1 MTMAFVPYPG
11 NEALAAD
18 LAAACGGVVI
28 AVEHRNFPDG
38 ETYLRVC
45 GDVSG
50 RTVVIACGLDRPD
63 AKTVGLYLLASTL
76 RALGARRLMLAAPY
90 LGYMR
95 QDRVFRDGEGV
106 TARYF
111 AQLLSGFL
119 DGLVTVDPHLHRIH
133 DLSEVYSVPAR
144 AVAAAP
150 AIAAWI
156 AANVEA
162 PVVVGPDA
170 ESEQWAADVA
180 HRAGCPFVL
189 SQKTRRGDRSVEVA
203 VPDLA
208 SWRDRTPVLIDDI
221 MSTAKTMI
229 AAVRHVR
236 ETAPKP
242 PICVGVHAIFAQ
254 DAYAELLAAGPAQI
268 VTCNTIPHET
278 NTIDVQPAIAQA
290 VQDLLRQWPTA

>member
-1 MTMAFVPYPG
+1 MTIAFAPFPG
-11 NEALAAD
+11 NEALAAS
-18 LAAACGGVVI
+18 LAAACGGGVVP
-28 AVEHRNFPDG
+28 VEHRNFPDG
-38 ETYLRVC
+38 ETYLRVG
-45 GDVSG
+45 GDVCD
-50 RTVVIACGLDRPD
+50 RTVVVACGLDHPD

-76 RALGARRLMLAAPY
+76 RALGARRVVLAAPY

-106 TARYF
+106 TARHF

-133 DLSEVYSVPAR
+133 DLSEIYAVPTR

-170 ESEQWAADVA
+170 ESEQWASEVA
-180 HRAGCPFVL
+180 RRAGCPFVL

-203 VPDLA
+203 VPDLQ

-221 MSTAKTMI
+221 ISTAKTMI

-236 ETAPKP
+236 ETAPRP
-242 PICVGVHAIFAQ
+242 PVCAAVHAIFAEG
-254 DAYAELLAAGPAQI
+254 AYQELLAAKPARV
-268 VTCNTIPHET
+268 VTCNTILHET
-278 NTIDVQPAIAQA
+278 NAIDVRPAIAA
-290 VQDLLRQWPTA
+290 ALSDLLVPMFSS